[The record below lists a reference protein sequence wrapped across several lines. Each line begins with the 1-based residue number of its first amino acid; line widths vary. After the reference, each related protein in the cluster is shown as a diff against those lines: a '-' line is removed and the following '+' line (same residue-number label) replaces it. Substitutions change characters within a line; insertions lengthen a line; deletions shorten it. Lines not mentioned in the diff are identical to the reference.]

1 MRSGRR
7 AVGRGSGLINKRWLK
22 GGRRGGTRGPS
33 AAQALAFPCCFP
45 WMMSSLPGNHLV
57 II

>member
-1 MRSGRR
+1 MRSGKR
-7 AVGRGSGLINKRWLK
+7 AVGRGSGLINKRLLK
-22 GGRRGGTRGPS
+22 GGRRGPS

-45 WMMSSLPGNHLV
+45 WMMSSLPRNHLV